1 MSPQCYTLNKFI
13 TKPIFFFT
21 ITKAYGAFR
30 LKVAWE
36 ESTVRWTDQK
46 TPLFLLFFP
55 ILLRREKDIH
65 PLEETAM
72 HTGNFLIEQPKKKET
87 RKGGRINY
95 QSNRWWIQRITPIN
109 ILPECKRES
118 KHFTFSL
125 LLTISMS
132 DNENL
137 NIPFNKSCIEII
149 LHGNNHIIF
158 GQMPM
163 NSAVPWQ

>member
-55 ILLRREKDIH
+55 ILLRREKYIH

-72 HTGNFLIEQPKKKET
+72 HTGNFLIEQPKKKRNKE
-87 RKGGRINY
+87 GGENKL
-95 QSNRWWIQRITPIN
+95 PIKPMMDSENNTHQHPPWMQTGIKTLHVFSTAYN
-109 ILPECKRES
+109 IDER
-118 KHFTFSL
+118 
-125 LLTISMS
+125 
-132 DNENL
+132 
-137 NIPFNKSCIEII
+137 
-149 LHGNNHIIF
+149 
-158 GQMPM
+158 
-163 NSAVPWQ
+163 